1 MLGTFGTKKNK
12 SVEVSKPTFQERLG
26 GVKSMFKRAYED
38 ALRLDTEMQASID
51 SKKEMIASIEA
62 DINTI
67 ATTKKEARD
76 FMSNLEKV
84 HLIMV
89 KNFKVGDVLSESSH
103 YVVTGIYGNDT
114 VLKHQE
120 SGDSVHINKMY
131 IEKYLESADEV
142 INEVKVTKEDKKDG
156 TLGIRS
162 IFESIHG
169 TQVFTVCFKKQDTPK
184 SQKKLNAEI
193 ATLISDFSN
202 EIDTIQK
209 SKKGVADAAKRF
221 AEELITH
228 PILPYEEG
236 EDRVLR
242 GFKIQFESRD
252 GRYNCVDMDIE
263 DNNNIRPVN
272 INTIKWLII
281 GGTKYVVE

>member
-1 MLGTFGTKKNK
+1 
-12 SVEVSKPTFQERLG
+12 
-26 GVKSMFKRAYED
+26 
-38 ALRLDTEMQASID
+38 
-51 SKKEMIASIEA
+51 
-62 DINTI
+62 
-67 ATTKKEARD
+67 
-76 FMSNLEKV
+76 
-84 HLIMV
+84 MV

-120 SGDSVHINKMY
+120 SGDSVHINKMH

>member
-1 MLGTFGTKKNK
+1 MKTGITVN
-12 SVEVSKPTFQERLG
+12 
-26 GVKSMFKRAYED
+26 
-38 ALRLDTEMQASID
+38 
-51 SKKEMIASIEA
+51 
-62 DINTI
+62 
-67 ATTKKEARD
+67 
-76 FMSNLEKV
+76 
-84 HLIMV
+84 
-89 KNFKVGDVLSESSH
+89 DVLSEVSH
-103 YVVTGIYGNDT
+103 YRVIGINADDSIRVVHT
-114 VLKHQE
+114 E
-120 SGDSVHINKMY
+120 SGDVVNLGRTYVENY
-131 IEKYLESADEV
+131 IKSGDNFVE
-142 INEVKVTKEDKKDG
+142 EVKVTKEDKKDG

>member
-1 MLGTFGTKKNK
+1 
-12 SVEVSKPTFQERLG
+12 
-26 GVKSMFKRAYED
+26 
-38 ALRLDTEMQASID
+38 
-51 SKKEMIASIEA
+51 MI
-62 DINTI
+62 
-67 ATTKKEARD
+67 
-76 FMSNLEKV
+76 
-84 HLIMV
+84 

-103 YVVTGIYGNDT
+103 YVITGIYGNDT

-162 IFESIHG
+162 IFEGIHG
-169 TQVFTVCFKKQDTPK
+169 SQVFTVCFKKQDTPK
-184 SQKKLNAEI
+184 SQRKLNAEI
-193 ATLISDFSN
+193 ATLISDFSK

-209 SKKGVADAAKRF
+209 NKKGVAEAAKKF
-221 AEELITH
+221 AEELIKN

-252 GRYNCVDMDIE
+252 GRYNCIDMDIE
-263 DNNNIRPVN
+263 DTNNVRPVN
-272 INTIKWLII
+272 INTIRWII
-281 GGTKYVVE
+281 LGGTKYVVE